1 SSIGGKTGINLSVG
15 KNLVGAFH
23 QPSCVVIDTGTLVT
37 LPPRELVSGFCEA
50 VKQASVAGRN
60 LFRQTTSILKRV
72 RADRKELLST
82 EMEELLAAHCAF
94 KASVVAGDDRDSANR
109 SDRRSRRILNFGHTT
124 GHALEAV
131 TAYRRFRH
139 GEAVGHGMIVA
150 GTIS

>member
-1 SSIGGKTGINLSVG
+1 
-15 KNLVGAFH
+15 
-23 QPSCVVIDTGTLVT
+23 
-37 LPPRELVSGFCEA
+37 
-50 VKQASVAGRN
+50 N
-60 LFRQTTSILKRV
+60 LFRQTTSILKRI

-94 KASVVAGDDRDSANR
+94 KASVVAGDERESANR

-150 GTIS
+150 GTISKNLGLLQTAELESLRQAVSLCGPLPAANDLNEKEIIEAMSRDKKNVA